1 MAAAF
6 RGAALRHAGAQAA
19 LHEKDFRMPH
29 GEFTYRT
36 AAEETWRIFRI
47 IAEFVEGIEEMSHVG
62 PAVSIFGSS
71 RVGPD
76 DAYYQQA
83 TELAAKLAQRGF
95 AIITGGGPGIMEA
108 ANKGAFEADGASV
121 GLNIA
126 LPEEQVPNRFQS
138 VSLDFH
144 YFFARK
150 VMFVKYASAFVCFPG
165 GFGTM
170 DEFFE
175 SMTLIQTGKTPPMK
189 VVLIGRPFWDPLV
202 IWIRKA
208 MLEERGAISPE
219 DLDLFNVTDDVD
231 EAVEQICAH
240 YEAEKKAAR
249 AARRMTAEGTVYG
262 VPPQETRKRHGRRH

>member
-1 MAAAF
+1 
-6 RGAALRHAGAQAA
+6 
-19 LHEKDFRMPH
+19 MPH
-29 GEFTYRT
+29 GEFSYRT

-47 IAEFVEGIEEMSHVG
+47 ISEFVEGVEELANLG

-71 RVGPD
+71 RTPPHD
-76 DAYYQQA
+76 PYYQQA
-83 TELAAKLAQRGF
+83 TELAGKLARRGF

-108 ANKGAFEADGASV
+108 ANKGAFEAGGTSV

-126 LPEEQVPNRFQS
+126 LPEEQIPNRYQN

-175 SMTLIQTGKTPPMK
+175 SMTLLQTGKTPPMK
-189 VVLIGRPFWDPLV
+189 VVLMGSSFWQPLAD
-202 IWIRKA
+202 WIRTR
-208 MLEERGAISPE
+208 MLEDRQAICPA
-219 DLDLFNVTDDVD
+219 DLELFSITDDVD
-231 EAVEQICAH
+231 TAVTMICQHLEEEQRTGRQLPH
-240 YEAEKKAAR
+240 
-249 AARRMTAEGTVYG
+249 RMTAEGTVYG
-262 VPPQETRKRHGRRH
+262 VPPRETRKRLRRRS